1 MIDLVNVVRFSLLI
15 WSSVVFVVKWLLMC
29 CSIHMPLS
37 FYAYIHRVSKKN
49 EPTLC
54 RVRAVKFEN
63 KDTRK
68 FAEYMRTKF
77 CRFYSP
83 KIIERVGAT
92 RSCCAL

>member
-1 MIDLVNVVRFSLLI
+1 MIVRC
-15 WSSVVFVVKWLLMC
+15 VC
-29 CSIHMPLS
+29 CEMAVDVLFNPHAAFILRIYTPCLE
-37 FYAYIHRVSKKN
+37 KN